1 MKMVHYEFFSSRD
14 YFLESV
20 TMLSAKLCE
29 GVIAEGIIPI
39 IFSLMAR
46 GNRSEP
52 SLEVYKA
59 GCSILI
65 NLARYQP
72 TKVALWENVS

>member
-1 MKMVHYEFFSSRD
+1 MYEFTEMLFH
-14 YFLESV
+14 YLESV

-29 GVIAEGIIPI
+29 GVAGEDIIPI
-39 IFSLMAR
+39 IFNLMAR

-52 SLEVYKA
+52 SLEIYRA

-65 NLARYQP
+65 NLARHRP
-72 TKVALWENVS
+72 TKMVLWETVS